1 MYAVIQTGGKQYRV
15 EKGDVIK
22 VEQLEGEAG
31 QSIDFDQILMFSDD
45 GVHKVGNPTLS
56 GAKVTGEVL
65 EQGRA
70 KKIFILKFRRRKH
83 HMKRQGHRQN
93 YTAVRITD
101 IVG

>member
-22 VEQLEGEAG
+22 VEQLDSEAG
-31 QSIDFDQILMFSDD
+31 QSVDFEKVLMVSDGD
-45 GVHKVGNPTLS
+45 SHKVGSPLLA
-56 GAKVTGEVL
+56 GAKVAAEVL

-70 KKIFILKFRRRKH
+70 KKVIIIKFRRRKH
-83 HMKRQGHRQN
+83 YMKRQGHRQN